1 MPKSKYANLPVKRLS
16 TASAPAS
23 PDGLSEQEK
32 QLQEKLFM
40 NDKEKAAAAE
50 ERRRL
55 VKEYLRNGRDA
66 NGYMMGQVPKVF

>member
-1 MPKSKYANLPVKRLS
+1 MPKSKYANLLVKLLS

-32 QLQEKLFM
+32 QLQERLFTSA
-40 NDKEKAAAAE
+40 KEKAEAAE
-50 ERRRL
+50 EGRRL
-55 VKEYLRNGRDA
+55 VKEYLRNGRGA